1 MNKYKL
7 KSEANPSLV
16 VVRDNKTKWYLP
28 ETRRAGYRNL
38 HKINRYGLL
47 YRSDLVLKLNKKYNK
62 KIQNIPS
69 VKKIINHKYF
79 CSLLVGKD
87 QDILFEKY
95 ASDFTNKTPQTI
107 MSITKMFVNLFIGEL
122 VKKKIIKLNHKISK
136 YLPNIGTGYAKATI
150 QDVLDM
156 NIENAYSEDYTDPYT
171 SSYMHEP
178 VCGWRL
184 PKDLNEKIGQEEF
197 LNKIK
202 ANKGKNLNN
211 KTGISQYKS
220 ANTDVLGLLIEKVSK
235 LNKVIKKNQK
245 NLTKSNLFIFGIKP
259 TIPSSEYGYF
269 YTKKIKGNINRV
281 SKFIEKPNLAKAKQI
296 ISKKGYW
303 NSGMLFLRKD
313 SIIYNFKKYQ
323 PSIYR
328 ACSKAVSKAKFKNN
342 VYYLNKKAFIKIPAK
357 SFDYAILEKS
367 KDINAINL
375 NIPWSDLGSWKEIL
389 NIYNKNKSKYFKKSN
404 VFLDLGADLQI
415 YIMAKVF

>member
-7 KSEANPSLV
+7 KSEANSSLV
-16 VVRDNKTKWYLP
+16 VVRNNKPKWYLP

-87 QDILFEKY
+87 QDILYEKY

-202 ANKGKNLNN
+202 SNKNKDLNN
-211 KTGISQYKS
+211 KTEFSHYKS

-235 LNKVIKKNQK
+235 KKLKDWVLDVVEAAGFEDALYMGTDRFGMPWISGGACLISRDFLRYGLLFSRKGFGVGNRKVG
-245 NLTKSNLFIFGIKP
+245 S
-259 TIPSSEYGYF
+259 
-269 YTKKIKGNINRV
+269 
-281 SKFIEKPNLAKAKQI
+281 SKFFNQTLKNKGTKYMEL
-296 ISKKGYW
+296 SKNKFLYYS
-303 NSGMLFLRKD
+303 NSTMKLNDWIGHSGLGGQFL
-313 SIIYNFKKYQ
+313 
-323 PSIYR
+323 
-328 ACSKAVSKAKFKNN
+328 
-342 VYYLNKKAFIKIPAK
+342 
-357 SFDYAILEKS
+357 
-367 KDINAINL
+367 AINL
-375 NIPWSDLGSWKEIL
+375 KTGITASYFSVIDTPSGTDENYKKDMINMMDEIV
-389 NIYNKNKSKYFKKSN
+389 NYEF
-404 VFLDLGADLQI
+404 
-415 YIMAKVF
+415 

>member
-7 KSEANPSLV
+7 KSEANSSLV
-16 VVRDNKTKWYLP
+16 VVRNNKPKWYLP
-28 ETRRAGYRNL
+28 ETRRGGYRNL

-87 QDILFEKY
+87 QNILYEKY

-202 ANKGKNLNN
+202 SNKNKDLSN
-211 KTGISQYKS
+211 KTEFSHYKS

-235 LNKVIKKNQK
+235 KKLKDWVLDVVEAAGFEDALYMGTDRFGMPWISGGACLISRDFLRYGLLFSRKGFGVGNRKVG
-245 NLTKSNLFIFGIKP
+245 S
-259 TIPSSEYGYF
+259 
-269 YTKKIKGNINRV
+269 
-281 SKFIEKPNLAKAKQI
+281 SKFFNQTLKNKGTKYMEL
-296 ISKKGYW
+296 SKNKFLYYS
-303 NSGMLFLRKD
+303 NSTMKLNDWIGHSGLGGQFL
-313 SIIYNFKKYQ
+313 
-323 PSIYR
+323 
-328 ACSKAVSKAKFKNN
+328 
-342 VYYLNKKAFIKIPAK
+342 
-357 SFDYAILEKS
+357 
-367 KDINAINL
+367 AINL
-375 NIPWSDLGSWKEIL
+375 KTGITASYFSVIDTPSGTDENYKKAMINMMDEIV
-389 NIYNKNKSKYFKKSN
+389 NYKF
-404 VFLDLGADLQI
+404 
-415 YIMAKVF
+415 